1 MCDKTSENPQTH
13 NEPDTVPCSMS
24 VPELMEL
31 YPKECRQI
39 WLIGRQA
46 EALRRE
52 ELERRRRREASR
64 CKSITPDDG
73 VWSA

>member
-1 MCDKTSENPQTH
+1 MCEKTTDNSHTH
-13 NEPDTVPCSMS
+13 NEPDTVLFSMS

-31 YPKECRQI
+31 YPTECRQI

-46 EALRRE
+46 EALHRE
-52 ELERRRRREASR
+52 ELERQRRRETSR
-64 CKSITPDDG
+64 RKTTSPDDG

>member
-1 MCDKTSENPQTH
+1 MREKTTDNSHTH
-13 NEPDTVPCSMS
+13 NEPDTVPRSMS

-64 CKSITPDDG
+64 RKSTSPDDG